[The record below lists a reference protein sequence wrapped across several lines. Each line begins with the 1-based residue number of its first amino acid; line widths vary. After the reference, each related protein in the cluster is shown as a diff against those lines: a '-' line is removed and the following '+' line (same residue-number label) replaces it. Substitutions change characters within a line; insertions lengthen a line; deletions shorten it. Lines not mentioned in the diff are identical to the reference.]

1 MKLRMAVLVLAFPF
15 LSACIERDDDSKQ
28 EAENQA
34 NVDPYINGIGDLEP
48 GEYTVH
54 LVSSGASS
62 SEEGYQVGWV
72 SITKSGRI
80 VRNSVNYPSPQW
92 VGNTKFT
99 NDQDFE
105 WHETFVDW
113 KNGISIHEPTET
125 QGTVLDE
132 KTFSTPSPSGGPETQ
147 LLYVKVDQDTQTPPI
162 TLEELSA
169 TYTGY
174 NFMVDNRTISFTIDS
189 GGAITGADNKGC
201 VFNGQVSNLSPN
213 YRIFD
218 IDFEAENCQGDT
230 ISASKRNGSFSGVGI
245 LDQIAS
251 VDIFDFYGAPGTFGT
266 GSTGSTGG
274 IISETNALSFFA
286 HDDDFAYHF
295 LRSESLLQMQRL
307 RELYGP
313 THDK

>member
-1 MKLRMAVLVLAFPF
+1 MKLRMAVLVLVFPF
-15 LSACIERDDDSKQ
+15 LSACIESDDDSKQ
-28 EAENQA
+28 EAESQA
-34 NVDPYINGIGDLEP
+34 NVDPYIDGTGDLEP

-62 SEEGYQVGWV
+62 PEEGYQVGWV

-92 VGNTKFT
+92 VGNAKFT

-113 KNGISIHEPTET
+113 KNGVSIHEPTET
-125 QGTVLDE
+125 QGTVLNE
-132 KTFSTPSPSGGPETQ
+132 KTFSTPDPSGAPETQ
-147 LLYVKVDQDTQTPPI
+147 LLYVKADQDTQAPPI

-174 NFMVDNRTISFTIDS
+174 NFLVDDRTISFTIDS

-201 VFNGQVSNLSPN
+201 VFNGQVSNLSSN

-218 IDFEAENCQGDT
+218 IDFEVANCQGDT

-245 LDQIAS
+245 LDQTTS
-251 VDIFDFYGAPGTFGT
+251 VSIYGRHGTFGI
-266 GSTGSTGG
+266 GSMHDINSGS
-274 IISETNALSFFA
+274 NVFSFFA
-286 HDDDFAYHF
+286 QDDDFAYHF
-295 LRSESLLQMQRL
+295 LSPTSVLKRQRL

-313 THDK
+313 THEK